1 MVSGRLDV
9 DVKGELRNPMGY
21 PWDDFKSMTCPRVSH
36 GTILATS
43 AGPWVPLKTF
53 YAS

>member
-9 DVKGELRNPMGY
+9 DVKKELRNSMGY
-21 PWDDFKSMTCPRVSH
+21 PWDDYTSVTCPRVSH
-36 GTILATS
+36 GTILRQQGLS
-43 AGPWVPLKTF
+43 LGLPETF